1 MAIFKIIHKIYE
13 KVLFGFFSLLER
25 GVHDFRGLLYR
36 DLGIERTVTS
46 EGEKWQLWTWC
57 PFSEHAA
64 GQTHFIQLTQHPYSK
79 PCRLS
84 SMRSRY
90 AIFPSIILNK
100 PTQQNRCQKN
110 PRSNE
115 EDLKR
120 LDCSKSEQ
128 AASWLRFFLP
138 VSPKMEFSVEL
149 AGPQILSAVRLSI
162 FTGTAVQ
169 DVGCW
174 TEPSV

>member
-1 MAIFKIIHKIYE
+1 MAVVKIIYKIYE
-13 KVLFGFFSLLER
+13 KVLFGFFSTLER
-25 GVHDFRGLLYR
+25 GVNDFRGLLCR
-36 DLGIERTVTS
+36 DLERTATS
-46 EGEKWQLWTWC
+46 KGEYWQLWTWN
-57 PFSEHAA
+57 PFCEHATV
-64 GQTHFIQLTQHPYSK
+64 QTHLIQLAQHPYSK

-90 AIFPSIILNK
+90 VIFPSIILNK

-120 LDCSKSEQ
+120 LDCSRSEQ

-162 FTGTAVQ
+162 FTGTAVR

-174 TEPSV
+174 AEPSV